1 MFPIVDFL
9 AHQILGIIGSQIE
22 IEKVLS
28 LVGIITNLRR
38 CCLKS
43 KKLKKLIFVSKNWLN
58 DPKIDCK
65 PPSNL
70 VEMIKK
76 DLDFEELEEFVGSF
90 EWDELDI

>member
-1 MFPIVDFL
+1 MFV
-9 AHQILGIIGSQIE
+9 
-22 IEKVLS
+22 
-28 LVGIITNLRR
+28 N
-38 CCLKS
+38 
-43 KKLKKLIFVSKNWLN
+43 KNWLN

-90 EWDELDI
+90 EQDELDI